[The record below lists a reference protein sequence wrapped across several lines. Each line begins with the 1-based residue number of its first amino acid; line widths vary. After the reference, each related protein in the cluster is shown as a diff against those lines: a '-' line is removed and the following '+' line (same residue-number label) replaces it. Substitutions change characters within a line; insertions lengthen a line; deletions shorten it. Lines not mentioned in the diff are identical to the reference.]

1 MRDTAKTPRDDPKHG
16 RADNEAR
23 ADDTWYEESARRPVD
38 DPVIATIPLPDQR

>member
-16 RADNEAR
+16 RADEATR

-38 DPVIATIPLPDQR
+38 EPVIVTIPLPDEQ

>member
-38 DPVIATIPLPDQR
+38 DPVIATIPLPDQQ